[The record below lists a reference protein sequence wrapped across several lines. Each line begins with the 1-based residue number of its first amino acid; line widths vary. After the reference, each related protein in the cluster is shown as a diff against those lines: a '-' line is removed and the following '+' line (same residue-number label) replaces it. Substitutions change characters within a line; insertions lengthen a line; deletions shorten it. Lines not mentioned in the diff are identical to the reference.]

1 VKPETLQKLADSLVA
16 SIKLHVIEK
25 TAHLASAD
33 RVAELEAR
41 IAELEAE
48 L

>member
-1 VKPETLQKLADSLVA
+1 MPETPQKLADSLVA

-25 TAHLASAD
+25 TAHLAGAD